1 MGGLSP
7 FGQTSEEM
15 NKVGM
20 MIDVSHVSDD
30 AFYQTIDLSRAPVI
44 ASHSSLRHFTPDWEN
59 MSDEMVKAIAENG
72 GVVQINFGS
81 NFLINDNRVKDDSE
95 EYIFADVADVA
106 DHIDRVVSLTALDM

>member
-1 MGGLSP
+1 
-7 FGQTSEEM
+7 
-15 NKVGM
+15 
-20 MIDVSHVSDD
+20 
-30 AFYQTIDLSRAPVI
+30 
-44 ASHSSLRHFTPDWEN
+44 

-106 DHIDRVVSLTALDM
+106 DHIDRVVSLTSIRHVGIGSDYDLSLIHI